1 MSEQIKF
8 EQAKSQLNRSLEEL
22 EDIILSKIP
31 DKSLR
36 LEVEELQQEV
46 ERLKKDNLQKDRM
59 IKTLDSEVNNLQN
72 SLSEIGSE
80 TEFLHEKNKMMS
92 NNYRQKEEK
101 QRTLLKEII
110 EYINQIEELVRN
122 EN

>member
-1 MSEQIKF
+1 
-8 EQAKSQLNRSLEEL
+8 
-22 EDIILSKIP
+22 
-31 DKSLR
+31 
-36 LEVEELQQEV
+36 
-46 ERLKKDNLQKDRM
+46 M